1 MHSNFFTG
9 RSLVFYNGPVSGRLL
24 VHFCVHFYR
33 GCAWLC
39 FDPTESSNFDTMESR
54 RIEPRC
60 QKEPSEVIKSRL
72 KDLAKNKKYHRK
84 ELSSQRTSTVLS
96 LFWYVYSRQVYRQP
110 NPKTRKKVA
119 NEDPWRVQHFDL
131 QGGADQML
139 KQIT

>member
-1 MHSNFFTG
+1 
-9 RSLVFYNGPVSGRLL
+9 
-24 VHFCVHFYR
+24 
-33 GCAWLC
+33 
-39 FDPTESSNFDTMESR
+39 MESR

-60 QKEPSEVIKSRL
+60 QKERAIRGHQEASAQRS
-72 KDLAKNKKYHRK
+72 RK
-84 ELSSQRTSTVLS
+84 EQIQSQRTVISKNKYAYSVVAVLI
-96 LFWYVYSRQVYRQP
+96 YSRQVYRQP